1 MSTVMGQ
8 IASVSV
14 EIGGKEITFETG
26 KLAKQAD
33 GAVVMR
39 SGDTMVLATAVGR
52 PEAREGADF
61 FPLTIDVEERA
72 YAAGKIPG
80 GFFKRE
86 GRATER
92 ATLTA
97 RMIDRPIRPLW
108 PKGFRNEVQVICTVL
123 SADLVTPHDILCI
136 NGASAALMISPLPF
150 FGPVGAVRVGRIDGE
165 FVLNPT
171 HEQNFEET
179 SLDLIVVGTK
189 DGLTMVEAGADEVPE
204 DVLLEA
210 LDLAHQE
217 IRKLCEAQEDL
228 RRQVGKAKWLDQE
241 LTAELEES
249 QGHAVWE
256 SLQAKGLREGSAIIE
271 ELEDELA
278 PELSMDSTEEDIT
291 RRMQVRAS
299 LAAVLEK
306 QRLAAVEGPVRE
318 QFGDDLRGLTEAEQD
333 SKELKSA
340 KRHLLFER
348 IVESVELPFPVGP
361 ATVDGEGPVVKDS
374 VTKSYVKKAAEAIYK
389 DLVRKK
395 IAIDKRRPDGRGTDE
410 IRPIENE
417 VTVSPRAH
425 GSALFQRGQTQILT
439 LCTLGTAKEGQRI
452 DDLSLETDRRYM
464 HHYNFPPY
472 SVGETGFMRGPKRR
486 DIGHG
491 ALAQRA
497 LEAMIPP
504 AEDFPYTIR
513 LVSETL
519 ESNGSSSMGSVC
531 GSTLALMDAGVPI
544 KAPVSG
550 IAMGLVK
557 EGDDYVILTDI
568 QGAEDHLGDMDFKVA
583 GTKDGITAL
592 QMDIKITGVTQ
603 EIMRGALDQAKQARI
618 FILDRMLEA
627 LPEARTEL
635 APHAPRISSI
645 QINPDFIGMV
655 IGKGGETIRS
665 LESEYDVQIDIE
677 EDGTILVYATEGT
690 KADAAIAAIAALTKE
705 PEVGDTFTGKVVKTT
720 QFGAF
725 VELKKGTDGLLHVSN
740 VGPGRVAHIE
750 DVMQRG
756 DIVDVLVQEVDKAR
770 GRIGLKL
777 VHKHEDGRLVEPE
790 ELIERAKSAPPRP
803 PEEERPAPRRR
814 PWPQPRPA
822 PRLGSDPRG
831 RREPPPQFLA
841 LSDGRRNGVAVGVA
855 DQPLAVG
862 DRDRLGAAVDAE
874 LREDPLNVCCDRLLA
889 DHELGGDLPLALAAR
904 EQHEHLALARR
915 QNRRRTRSLVPH
927 RAKPVAWLSP
937 QERPDAI
944 GQLLG
949 VERLQDVVVR
959 SDQKTSDPIE
969 GFRARPRHE
978 HDRDGFAVGVAQLSA
993 DLVAGHP
1000 RQVDVQNHERRS
1012 HCARHVERVVAT
1024 RRLVHGAVD
1033 SQQRFDDERAAAVV
1047 IVDDQHR
1054 AAATRSA
1061 FQLLLV
1067 VPQVRG

>member
-1 MSTVMGQ
+1 
-8 IASVSV
+8 
-14 EIGGKEITFETG
+14 
-26 KLAKQAD
+26 
-33 GAVVMR
+33 
-39 SGDTMVLATAVGR
+39 
-52 PEAREGADF
+52 
-61 FPLTIDVEERA
+61 
-72 YAAGKIPG
+72 
-80 GFFKRE
+80 
-86 GRATER
+86 
-92 ATLTA
+92 
-97 RMIDRPIRPLW
+97 LW

-171 HEQNFEET
+171 HQENFEES

-217 IRKLCEAQEDL
+217 IRKLCEAQEEL
-228 RRQVGKAKWLDQE
+228 RNQVGKAKWLDQE
-241 LTAELEES
+241 LTSELEES
-249 QGHAVWE
+249 QGHAIWE
-256 SLQAKGLREGSAIIE
+256 SIQAKGLREGGAVVE
-271 ELEDELA
+271 ELEDQLA

-318 QFGDDLRGLTEAEQD
+318 HFGEDLRGLTEAEQD

-348 IVESVELPFPVGP
+348 IIETVELPFPVGP
-361 ATVDGEGPVVKDS
+361 ATVDGEAPAVKDS

-395 IAIDKRRPDGRGTDE
+395 IAIEKRRPDGRGTDE
-410 IRPIENE
+410 IRAIECD
-417 VTVSPRAH
+417 VTVSPRTH

-690 KADAAIAAIAALTKE
+690 KADAAIGAIQALTKE

-750 DVMQRG
+750 DVMSRG
-756 DIVDVLVQEVDKAR
+756 DVVDVLVQEVDKAR

-803 PEEERPAPRRR
+803 PEEDRPRR
-814 PWPQPRPA
+814 
-822 PRLGSDPRG
+822 DDRG
-831 RREPPPQFLA
+831 RRGP
-841 LSDGRRNGVAVGVA
+841 RR
-855 DQPLAVG
+855 D
-862 DRDRLGAAVDAE
+862 
-874 LREDPLNVCCDRLLA
+874 
-889 DHELGGDLPLALAAR
+889 
-904 EQHEHLALARR
+904 
-915 QNRRRTRSLVPH
+915 
-927 RAKPVAWLSP
+927 
-937 QERPDAI
+937 
-944 GQLLG
+944 
-949 VERLQDVVVR
+949 
-959 SDQKTSDPIE
+959 
-969 GFRARPRHE
+969 
-978 HDRDGFAVGVAQLSA
+978 
-993 DLVAGHP
+993 
-1000 RQVDVQNHERRS
+1000 
-1012 HCARHVERVVAT
+1012 
-1024 RRLVHGAVD
+1024 
-1033 SQQRFDDERAAAVV
+1033 
-1047 IVDDQHR
+1047 
-1054 AAATRSA
+1054 
-1061 FQLLLV
+1061 
-1067 VPQVRG
+1067 